1 MLKAVLI
8 DDEPK
13 GMEILKWEL
22 ENACPE
28 VEILAMCETGKDGLK
43 AIKEHEPDVV
53 FLDIEMPYLNGF
65 ELLDLVPDVDFDVIF
80 TTAYDQYALKAFKTT
95 SAVDYLLKPI
105 DEEELKKAVER
116 VLEKRE
122 QRLALESLDFSK
134 YPDDDEGTVKV
145 DMKNIALPTFE
156 GLVFIDPKQ
165 IIYCQSDNTYTHI
178 YMKEDKNLL
187 ISKTLKEMEEML
199 GDRYYYRVHNSFI
212 VNLNEIKNYVRADGG
227 YLVMTNGEKVRVS
240 RSKKEGLLKLFQ
252 RANKN

>member
-22 ENACPE
+22 ENSCPE
-28 VEILAMCETGKDGLK
+28 VEVMAMCETGKEGLK
-43 AIKEHEPDVV
+43 AIKELEPDVV

-105 DEEELKKAVER
+105 DEDELKKAVQR
-116 VLEKRE
+116 VHQKRD
-122 QRLALESLDFSK
+122 QRVALESLDFSS
-134 YPDDDEGTVKV
+134 YNGDREARAT
-145 DMKNIALPTFE
+145 MKNIALPTFE

-178 YMKEDKNLL
+178 YLKDNKNLL

-199 GDRYYYRVHNSFI
+199 GEGRFYRVHNSYI

-227 YLVMTNGEKVRVS
+227 YLVMGNGDKVRVS

-252 RANKN
+252 GLKP